1 MLRLAVITTAR
12 VEEIVS
18 SPTDSLF
25 DPVFVGADGELTDA
39 AGQPFA
45 FAAVLNTPCVA
56 LVGWSE
62 ADAARLERVQER
74 LVAAKAPI
82 IPDIVVLEDR
92 PSWETMMLGAAHCL
106 EGFITLQAKLIG
118 QQTRDLLEL
127 RRHHDALQESFS
139 GVERYLAERVV
150 PMLEEA
156 FVCEPEQ
163 AAPLGDFRPGLNRPK
178 RRQYLPIS
186 TKTLGAVAL
195 HVAEA
200 DTDASGQFVA
210 ELVVPELNRTIGSWR
225 IPVAFLQ
232 RGWMTL
238 GLERTFGG
246 LPKSA
251 HLVVWCEG
259 DAGRTRLSL
268 GAVNPLQLYQLST
281 AAGEPVSARSL
292 ALKLFIALPG
302 IELRHDPLTF
312 LPDEAAGETRAPPP
326 RLNRLAIPLARLA
339 AAQLI
344 LPKSTE
350 QDFELLRLI
359 EEESAVLVHPRQ
371 DEPTIAYCE
380 HCVPPGAIR
389 LTADIVVDNPAAQ
402 TVGFRL
408 GVVGARPVERMDMH
422 MMGAGRHAS
431 PALQVS
437 DWAFVGPGRQQ
448 SISLALEE
456 PVGPDGGSLLLATR
470 MPDDVSPDFAW
481 AKFVRLRAEIA

>member
-12 VEEIVS
+12 VDEIVS
-18 SPTDSLF
+18 SPTESLF
-25 DPVFVGADGELTDA
+25 DPVFVDADGELVDA
-39 AGQPFA
+39 VQQPFP

-74 LVAAKAPI
+74 LIAAKAPI

-92 PSWETMMLGAAHCL
+92 PSWETMMLGVAHCL
-106 EGFITLQAKLIG
+106 EGFVALQAKLIG

-150 PMLEEA
+150 PMLEET

-163 AAPLGDFRPGLNRPK
+163 AMALSEFRLAGNRPK
-178 RRQYLPIS
+178 RRQYLPVS
-186 TKTLGAVAL
+186 TKTLGAVGL

-200 DTDASGQFVA
+200 DGEATGHVMA
-210 ELVVPELNRTIGSWR
+210 ELAVPELNRTIGTWR

-251 HLVVWCEG
+251 HLVVWSEG
-259 DAGRTRLSL
+259 DVGRTRLSL
-268 GAVNPLQLYQLST
+268 GAVNPLPLYQLST
-281 AAGEPVSARSL
+281 TAGEPVSARSL
-292 ALKLFIALPG
+292 ALKVFIALPG
-302 IELRHDPLTF
+302 IELRHDALTF
-312 LPDEAAGETRAPPP
+312 LPDDVVGETRAPPL
-326 RLNRLAIPLARLA
+326 RLNRLAIPLQRLA
-339 AAQLI
+339 AARL
-344 LPKSTE
+344 LVPKSSD

-359 EEESAVLVHPRQ
+359 EDEGAVLVHPRQ

-408 GVVGARPVERMDMH
+408 GVIGANAVEHMDMH
-422 MMGAGRHAS
+422 MMGAGRNGSSAFRM
-431 PALQVS
+431 S
-437 DWAFVGPGRQQ
+437 DWVFVGPGQQ
-448 SISLALEE
+448 QTISLSLQD
-456 PVGPDGGSLLLATR
+456 PVGADGGSLLLATR
-470 MPDDVSPDFAW
+470 MPDETSPDFAW
-481 AKFVRLRAEIA
+481 AKFVRLRVEIA